1 MPERR
6 EVRDADSAAL
16 VELITTCF
24 AAYPGC
30 LLDVDGEEPWLRA
43 PAAAYARAGGRMW
56 VSTAGGLD
64 GAVIACVGLK
74 PARPALV
81 ELKSLYVHPAARRQ
95 GLGAELVAAVEGEA
109 RRRGATAVHLWT
121 DTRFT
126 DAHRLYERL
135 GYARLG
141 ETRAL
146 HDRSA
151 TIEYHYR
158 KTLASAGA
166 ASSGRFQADHA
177 RVEPRH
183 LSEPVRPP
191 RRRAAA
197 RRRGL
202 G

>member
-1 MPERR
+1 MTKPSPVRR
-6 EVRDADSAAL
+6 EVCDADSAAL
-16 VELITTCF
+16 IELITTCF

-30 LLDVDGEEPWLRA
+30 VLDVEGEEPWLRA

-56 VSTAGGLD
+56 VCALGEFG

-74 PARPALV
+74 PASAGLV

-95 GLGAELVAAVEGEA
+95 GLGEELVAVVENEA
-109 RRRGATAVHLWT
+109 RLRAATAVHLWT

-126 DAHRLYERL
+126 DAHRLYQRL

-151 TIEYHYR
+151 TVEYHYR
-158 KTLASAGA
+158 KTLV
-166 ASSGRFQADHA
+166 HTA
-177 RVEPRH
+177 R
-183 LSEPVRPP
+183 
-191 RRRAAA
+191 
-197 RRRGL
+197 
-202 G
+202 